1 MPDCVAEKESSPRLD
16 ARAVSAE
23 IARLKSLIESCDG
36 DAAELFVALQGSL
49 AGICDKPKL
58 SALSA
63 AIGEFDFDGAR
74 KKLEEIIRDY
84 GANWELSK

>member
-1 MPDCVAEKESSPRLD
+1 MRERYQRQSRDSSR
-16 ARAVSAE
+16 
-23 IARLKSLIESCDG
+23 SLSR
-36 DAAELFVALQGSL
+36 AAESFVALQGSL